1 MHELVDFATG
11 WVTSQLDYSFLF
23 MMKFTLEYFATGRKS
38 TGGVGG
44 ADLGHFTTS
53 RLAELSAANAVGGT
67 LQLVG
72 LLCNCGVCG
81 GGGATHISTLQLII
95 QN

>member
-1 MHELVDFATG
+1 MHKLVDFATG
-11 WVTSQLDYSFLF
+11 WVTSQLYYSFLF

-53 RLAELSAANAVGGT
+53 KLAELSAANAVGVT

-81 GGGATHISTLQLII
+81 GALQLHISTLQLII

>member
-1 MHELVDFATG
+1 
-11 WVTSQLDYSFLF
+11 
-23 MMKFTLEYFATGRKS
+23 MMKFRWGHFATGRKS

-44 ADLGHFTTS
+44 PDLGHFTTS
-53 RLAELSAANAVGGT
+53 RLAEFSASNAVGVT

-81 GGGATHISTLQLII
+81 GAL
-95 QN
+95 